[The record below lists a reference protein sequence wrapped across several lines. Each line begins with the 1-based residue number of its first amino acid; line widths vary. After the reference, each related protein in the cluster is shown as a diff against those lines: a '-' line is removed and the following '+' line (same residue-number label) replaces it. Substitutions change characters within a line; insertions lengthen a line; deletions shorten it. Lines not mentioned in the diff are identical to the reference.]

1 MIQPLSTSRLLSCVF
16 HKCTHQASQRKHDLS
31 FYIFK
36 IPDHM
41 KHNLK
46 ANCYAIRVQSQLEM
60 EGKKFK
66 ALSGVSKPGSTVTQN
81 WGPAAYH
88 SETNKVLYQ
97 LTIKKKKERN
107 TTSLPQLLVTPVKS
121 FAATSNL
128 IVKGICLV
136 QHFSSGLECHH
147 HDFAVSVLFIHYYLL
162 DTLLQ
167 STFIKV

>member
-1 MIQPLSTSRLLSCVF
+1 
-16 HKCTHQASQRKHDLS
+16 
-31 FYIFK
+31 
-36 IPDHM
+36 M

-46 ANCYAIRVQSQLEM
+46 ANCYAVRVQSQVEM

-66 ALSGVSKPGSTVTQN
+66 ALSGISKPGSIVTQN

-97 LTIKKKKERN
+97 LTIKKKKKERN
-107 TTSLPQLLVTPVKS
+107 TTSLPQLLVTLVKS
-121 FAATSNL
+121 FAAISNL
-128 IVKGICLV
+128 IAKGICLV
-136 QHFSSGLECHH
+136 QHFPSGLECHH
-147 HDFAVSVLFIHYYLL
+147 HDFAVSVLSIHYYLL